1 MRLWTIARTHC
12 AVWSS
17 PLLFFV
23 VWRFVSAQ
31 SAPEAG
37 PYSLPTTSISL
48 WAIAFIGPMSSAS
61 AAWEAGRLRRGGV
74 FFFPAVRARPEVLV
88 ASVGPTVVVAT
99 VAMVIGHLVRVEM
112 TETWVAPEPRLSLV
126 AFTVVLA
133 QTAFGFALGTRLT
146 APIAVP
152 LALVA
157 PLLWMI
163 GTAAVDPPWVRHLS
177 GTWANCCRLHEEIA
191 PGALWAPWFLAL
203 SLLVTS
209 LVSLHPGLNG
219 RVAALAALAVVP
231 VSVAALISPLVND
244 LSSSPVVARPHEEL
258 VCGTGEILLCV
269 WPENQ
274 ERLDSLSLLV
284 DRTSDAW
291 RAVGVPLAK
300 GFTEQRG
307 SQVADDYAS
316 LRIAANSTDHDVVMS
331 LADAI
336 LGAPPICPEVA
347 DRPAH
352 LGGRLYPTLVV
363 YLAMAAGV
371 PADALGAR
379 FAPRDLTTAASA
391 LNLSADEQRTWVTD
405 AFQAWTTCNTS
416 PPIPGGAR

>member
-1 MRLWTIARTHC
+1 MRPWTIARTHC

-23 VWRFVSAQ
+23 VWRFVAAQ
-31 SAPEAG
+31 QAPEAG

-74 FFFPAVRARPEVLV
+74 FNFPAVRARPEVLV
-88 ASVGPTVVVAT
+88 ASVSSTVAVAT
-99 VAMVIGHLVRVEM
+99 VAMVIAYLVRVEM
-112 TETWVAPEPRLSLV
+112 AETWVAPEPRLSMV

-133 QTAFGFALGTRLT
+133 QTAFGFAVGTRLT

-163 GTAAVDPPWVRHLS
+163 GTSAVDPPWVRHLS
-177 GTWANCCRLHEEIA
+177 GTWANCCRLHEDIA

-203 SLLVTS
+203 ALLVTS

-219 RVAALAALAVVP
+219 RVTALAALALVP
-231 VSVAALISPLVND
+231 ISVGGLVSPLVND
-244 LSSSPVVARPHEEL
+244 LSSSPVSARPPEEL
-258 VCGTGEILLCV
+258 VCGTGQVPLCV
-269 WPENQ
+269 WPENRA
-274 ERLDSLSLLV
+274 RLDSLSLLV
-284 DRTSDAW
+284 DRTSEAW
-291 RAVGVPLAK
+291 RAAGVPLPRV
-300 GFTEQRG
+300 FTEQRG
-307 SQVADDYAS
+307 SRVTGDHAS

-336 LGAPPICPEVA
+336 LGAPPICPEVPN
-347 DRPAH
+347 RPAH
-352 LGGRLYPTLVV
+352 LGGRLYPTLLA
-363 YLAMAAGV
+363 YLAMIAGV
-371 PADALGAR
+371 PVDTLDAR
-379 FAPRDLTTAASA
+379 FAPRDLTTAALASK
-391 LNLSADEQRTWVTD
+391 LSADEQRGWVTD
-405 AFQAWTTCNTS
+405 AFQAWITCDTS
-416 PPIPGGAR
+416 PPDPGGAR